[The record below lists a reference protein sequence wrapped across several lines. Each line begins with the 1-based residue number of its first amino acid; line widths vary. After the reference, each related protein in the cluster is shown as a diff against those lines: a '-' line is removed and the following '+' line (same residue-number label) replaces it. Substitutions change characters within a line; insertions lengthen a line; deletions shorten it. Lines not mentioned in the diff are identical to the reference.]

1 MFQET
6 KMLLFGT
13 AGIPVSTTD
22 RSTEAG
28 ITRIKELGLG
38 CMEMEFVRG
47 VYMGKEKASNVKKV
61 AEQEGVKLTVH
72 APYFINLSSAEPEK
86 VSASKQRILNSARI
100 GAIAG
105 AKSVTFHPAYYMGK
119 PVQEV
124 YKKVK
129 EALLEITE
137 TLRNEKIEI
146 DIRPETTGK
155 GSQFGTLDEIINLS
169 QEIQGVKLCIDF
181 SHLYARNTGKW
192 NSYAEFMDILNRVE
206 AGLGASV
213 LKDMHLHTS
222 GIEYTPK
229 GERRHLVVQDPG
241 NEFNYKELMRT
252 LRDKGVGGFLI
263 CESPNLEKDALLF
276 KKVYEEV

>member
-1 MFQET
+1 MLQGT

-13 AGIPVSTTD
+13 AGIPISTTD

-28 ITRIKELGLG
+28 IKRIKELGLE

-47 VYMGKEKASNVKKV
+47 VYMGKEKASDIKEI

-86 VSASKQRILNSARI
+86 VSASKQRILDSARI
-100 GAIAG
+100 GALAG

-119 PVQEV
+119 PSQEV
-124 YKKVK
+124 YQRVK

-137 TLRNEKIEI
+137 TLRNEKIQI

-155 GSQFGTLDEIINLS
+155 GSQFGTLEEIINLS

-181 SHLYARNTGKW
+181 SHLYARDIGKW
-192 NSYAEFMDILNRVE
+192 NSYAEFVDILNRVE
-206 AGLGASV
+206 AGLGA
-213 LKDMHLHTS
+213 LALRDMHLHVS

-229 GERRHLVVQDPG
+229 GERRHLVVQDAG
-241 NEFNYKELMRT
+241 NKFNYKELMSA
-252 LRDKGVGGFLI
+252 LRDKGVEGFLI
-263 CESPNLEKDALLF
+263 CESPNLEEDALLF